1 MTENVQWHGSLVT
14 REQRWGAVSSEGIIV
29 WLTGLSGS
37 GKSTIAMEAELQ
49 CIVAGRPAVVLDG
62 DNLRH
67 GLNSDLGFGEADRN
81 ENIRRV
87 GEVAILMAEVGM
99 VVLVPLVSPYRAAR
113 DAVRER
119 CEGASLRFVEIF
131 VDTPLTEC
139 ERRDPKGL
147 YAKARSGELV
157 GLTGIDAPYEAPIRP
172 ELHLRSDGIG
182 LAKQVALVMG
192 LVAAPSAEP
201 AE

>member
-1 MTENVQWHGSLVT
+1 MLCESVAKV
-14 REQRWGAVSSEGIIV
+14 
-29 WLTGLSGS
+29 
-37 GKSTIAMEAELQ
+37 
-49 CIVAGRPAVVLDG
+49 IVAVRG
-62 DNLRH
+62 DLCGH
-67 GLNSDLGFGEADRN
+67 TA
-81 ENIRRV
+81 
-87 GEVAILMAEVGM
+87 
-99 VVLVPLVSPYRAAR
+99 YRMR
-113 DAVRER
+113 T
-119 CEGASLRFVEIF
+119 S
-131 VDTPLTEC
+131 
-139 ERRDPKGL
+139 DPKGL